1 MTTPTLDRIEQK
13 ARSAEKRLRMR
24 RAILWGA
31 KALLGVLFVAL
42 VLMVFRKTGVTGERF
57 TRIAIGVDAAVLVAV
72 VVAAWFARLPRR
84 AGAVALDRSH
94 GLSDRLSSA
103 LAFGELPAAERTP
116 FMTLAM
122 DDAVKHAEAVSPKR
136 AVPMILPDELIA
148 IVVMMFLIGGV
159 GLFEVRQHQPIA

>member
-1 MTTPTLDRIEQK
+1 MTPTLDRIEQK
-13 ARSAEKRLRMR
+13 ARAAEQRLRMR

-31 KALLGVLFVAL
+31 KALLAVLFVAL
-42 VLMVFRKTGVTGERF
+42 TLLIFRKTGLTGERF
-57 TRIAIGVDAAVLVAV
+57 TRIALGVDAAALVAV
-72 VVAAWFARLPRR
+72 VVVAWLARLPRR

-103 LAFGELPAAERTP
+103 LAFAELPAEERTP

-122 DDAVKHAEAVSPKR
+122 EDGVKHAEAVNPKL

-148 IVVMMFLIGGV
+148 VVPLILIIGAV
-159 GLFEVRQHQPIA
+159 GLFEVRHHQPIA